1 MTATNIYGIPSNL
14 WNQLSNEEKK
24 DFNYK
29 FLGGVQN
36 KDIKY
41 SEIFNPSA
49 AINANVGMYV
59 ERLPA
64 HGYLLNDLVRVTDPI
79 SGVPEFYV
87 CANAH
92 TSALTFALET
102 PTDWTHMTC
111 DNDVVVTAVD
121 TTAIGNSFDAKLNDV
136 DVKNIKTYRKDNMVQ
151 APVPGIVTGV
161 TGSEINT
168 SVTITK
174 KFFDVLWNDIIKQTY
189 HRIKQ
194 GGRFNI

>member
-1 MTATNIYGIPSNL
+1 MSAKNIYNVPANL
-14 WNQLSNEEKK
+14 WNQLTNDERK

-49 AINANVGMYV
+49 TINQNSGMYT
-59 ERLPA
+59 ERLPSHA
-64 HGYLLNDLVRVTDPI
+64 YLLNALVRVTDPVTL
-79 SGVPEFYV
+79 VPTFYV
-87 CANAH
+87 CNTPH
-92 TSALTFALET
+92 TSGLTFAA
-102 PTDWTHMTC
+102 DIANRDVQVC
-111 DNDVVVTAVD
+111 DNDVTVTPID
-121 TTAIGNSFDAKLNDV
+121 TTAIGNVADAELNNV
-136 DVKNIKTYRKDNMVQ
+136 DIKNIKTYRKGNMVQ
-151 APVPGIVTGV
+151 VPVPGIVTGAV
-161 TGSEINT
+161 GSEINS